1 MAADFIGRG
10 RVLVVDDDEAM
21 RAFLEEELRDE
32 GFQVTG
38 APDTLS
44 ALIHLLGKVVDVLVV
59 DWKMPTQDG
68 FYLLSTVRRSHPKLP
83 VIFVTAYARPEI
95 QRRALECGAFGFL
108 AKPFPLG
115 GLVREIEEALRSRAR
130 AGKAEPDDPATSS

>member
-1 MAADFIGRG
+1 MSADLNPRG

-21 RAFLEEELRDE
+21 RTFLEEELRDE

-44 ALIHLLGKVVDVLVV
+44 ALIHLLGKAVDVLVL

-68 FYLLSTVRRSHPKLP
+68 FSLLGTVRRVHPRLP
-83 VIFVTAYARPEI
+83 VIFVTAYARPEVR
-95 QRRALECGAFGFL
+95 RRALESGAFGFL
-108 AKPFPLG
+108 AKPFPLR
-115 GLVREIEEALRSRAR
+115 GLVDEIEQALRSRTQ
-130 AGKAEPDDPATSS
+130 AGSAPGGNSSRT